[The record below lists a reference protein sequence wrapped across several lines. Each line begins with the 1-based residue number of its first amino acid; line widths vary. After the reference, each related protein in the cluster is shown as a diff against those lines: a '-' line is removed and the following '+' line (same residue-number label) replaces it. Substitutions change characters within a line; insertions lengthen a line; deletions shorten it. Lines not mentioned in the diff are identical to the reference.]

1 VKRKIVVVI
10 FILAAFVTSASGQK
24 YKVNAQNTA
33 LNQVLIGLRDK
44 YNFHLSFNDNALAQY
59 QVSVSGS
66 FDTPEELFG
75 ALLKSIPFNYRKRG
89 NVFLILPEEKKP
101 GAPKAFSLSGQVL
114 EAITHEPL
122 PYSNVLINDQGLA
135 TDLKGSFRYISS
147 TDSIFHIRI
156 SHLGHYILDTICV
169 PGNNYRF
176 ILTPSSIGL
185 KEIVVANKVV
195 EKATQIG
202 DAPGVMRLNHQIVQ
216 FLPGNDD
223 NSVFNLLRLQPGVLA
238 AGEQS
243 NGLIIWGSYEGNSQV
258 LFDGFTLWG
267 LKNFN
272 DNISAVNP
280 LVVKDVQVLKGGYD
294 ARYGERVGGIVN
306 IAGKNGS
313 TYKPGLNLALNNV
326 TANGMLEV
334 PLSKKSSILLAFRQT
349 YYNLYNTDDVVYT
362 GTTTAP
368 TGGQGMEPVGG
379 QGQNS
384 INVNI
389 RPDYTFHDANIRF
402 SARSDDGDLF
412 YVSLLGGEDQFKYT
426 LNQAN
431 TQLDISKST
440 QEDNRQLG
448 GAIYYGKNWNKGNT
462 SSMTIEYSSL
472 DNNVRSD
479 YQNRFGKGRGLASW
493 SNSNTDN
500 QVSQFSFKNTN
511 RFAVS
516 KQHTM
521 ETGFGLIADQVKL
534 VNDTTQINLSS
545 QKADLQRL
553 NFYAQ
558 DHIALPGNIQLKG
571 GFRFDLP
578 FEQQKLFIQPR
589 ISASIPVNQSVKFN
603 AAWGIFNQFISKSTV
618 IDALGNYQYLWF
630 GSDGTDVPVLK
641 ATHYVSGW
649 SLHGKSFLASLEGYY
664 KNIEGLT
671 QFRTDPETGV
681 QTHIHGKGRSY
692 GIDLFLKKDFHGHSI
707 WLSYSLGKAE
717 EKFLTT
723 EYQRAPQ
730 DQRHELKLAG
740 IIHLKPFYLSANY
753 IYGSGF
759 PLYTDPTDPGS
770 YTEPDYQRTDVS
782 VTYRFSS
789 SKIRGE
795 LAFSILNLFNN
806 YNIKYSSFETVPLDD
821 TSTLKINTESV
832 PFSPRLSV
840 RLAL

>member
-10 FILAAFVTSASGQK
+10 FILFAFGTAASAQK
-24 YKVNAQNTA
+24 YEISAQNMA

-44 YNFHLSFNDNALAQY
+44 YNLHLSFNDNALSQY
-59 QVSVSGS
+59 HVSVSGS
-66 FDTPEELFG
+66 FDTPEETIS
-75 ALLKSIPFNYRKRG
+75 ALLKGLPLTWRKRG
-89 NVFLILPEEKKP
+89 TVFIILPEEKKP
-101 GAPKAFSLSGQVL
+101 EAPKTFSLSGQVL

-122 PYSNVLINDQGLA
+122 AYSNVLINDHGLA
-135 TDLKGSFRYISS
+135 TDLKGSFHYLSS
-147 TDSIFHIRI
+147 TDSIFQVRI
-156 SHLGHYILDTICV
+156 SHLGHYILDTICA

-185 KEIVVANKVV
+185 KEIIVENKVI

-202 DAPGVMRLNHQIVQ
+202 NAPGVMRLNHQIVQ

-243 NGLIIWGSYEGNSQV
+243 NGLIIWGSYEGHSEV

-280 LVVKDVQVLKGGYD
+280 LVVKDIQVMKGGYD

-349 YYNLYNTDDVVYT
+349 YYNLYNPDDVEYT
-362 GTTTAP
+362 GTTTTT
-368 TGGQGMEPVGG
+368 TGGQGPGPGGG

-384 INVNI
+384 LSVNV

-402 SARSDDGDLF
+402 STRGDNGDLF

-426 LNQAN
+426 LNRTN
-431 TQLDISKST
+431 TQFDISKST

-448 GAIYYGKNWNKGNT
+448 GAAYYGKTWNRGNT
-462 SSMTIEYSSL
+462 SSLTIEYSNL
-472 DNNVRSD
+472 DNKIRSD
-479 YQNRFGKGRGLASW
+479 FQNRFGSGRGLASW
-493 SNSNTDN
+493 TNSNTDN
-500 QVSQFSFKNTN
+500 QVSQFSLKNTN
-511 RFAVS
+511 RFAID
-516 KQHTM
+516 KINTL

-534 VNDTTQINLSS
+534 VNDTTEINLSS
-545 QKADLQRL
+545 QETNLQRL

-558 DHIALPGNIQLKG
+558 DHIALPGNVQLKA

-578 FEQQKLFIQPR
+578 FDQQKLFIQPR
-589 ISASIPVNQSVKFN
+589 VSASIPVSQSVRFN
-603 AAWGIFNQFISKSTV
+603 AAWGIYNQFISKSTV
-618 IDALGNYQYLWF
+618 IDAVGNYQYLWF

-649 SLHGKSFLASLEGYY
+649 SFHGKNFLASLEGYY
-664 KNIEGLT
+664 KDIDGLT
-671 QFRTDPETGV
+671 QFRTDTETGV
-681 QTHIHGKGRSY
+681 QTHVHGKGRSY
-692 GIDLFLKKDFHGHSI
+692 GADLFLKKDFHGHSV
-707 WLSYSLGKAE
+707 WLSYSFGKAE
-717 EKFLTT
+717 EKFLTAD
-723 EYQRAPQ
+723 YQRAPQ

-740 IIHLKPFYLSANY
+740 IINLKPFYLSANY
-753 IYGSGF
+753 VYGSGF
-759 PLYTDPTDPGS
+759 PLYTDPTDPNS
-770 YTEPDYQRTDVS
+770 YTEPDYQRTDVAA
-782 VTYRFSS
+782 TYRFSTA
-789 SKIRGE
+789 KISGE
-795 LAFSILNLFNN
+795 VAFSILNLFDN
-806 YNIKYSSFETVPLDD
+806 YNVKYSSFETVPIDD
-821 TSTLKINTESV
+821 TNTLQINTESV

-840 RLAL
+840 RLTL

>member
-1 VKRKIVVVI
+1 MKRKIVVVI

-294 ARYGERVGGIVN
+294 ARYGERVGGIIN

-402 SARSDDGDLF
+402 STRSDGGDLF

>member
-1 VKRKIVVVI
+1 MKRKFVVVI
-10 FILAAFVTSASGQK
+10 FIFLVFGTSASAQK
-24 YKVNAQNTA
+24 YEVNAQNTA
-33 LNQVLIGLRDK
+33 LNQILIGLRDK

-59 QVSVSGS
+59 QVTVAGS
-66 FDTPEELFG
+66 FDTPEELFNT
-75 ALLKSIPFNYRKRG
+75 LLKNIPFSCRKRG
-89 NVFLILPEEKKP
+89 RVFLILPEEKRP
-101 GAPKAFSLSGQVL
+101 EAPKMFSLSGQVL

-122 PYSNVLINDQGLA
+122 PYSNVLINDYGLS
-135 TDLKGSFRYISS
+135 TDLKGSFRYIS
-147 TDSIFHIRI
+147 TGDSVFHIRI
-156 SHLGHYILDTICV
+156 SHLGHYVLDTLIA
-169 PGNNYRF
+169 PGTNYRF

-185 KEIVVANKVV
+185 KEIVVANEVV

-243 NGLIIWGSYEGNSQV
+243 NGLIIWGSYEGHSQV

-267 LKNFN
+267 LKNVN
-272 DNISAVNP
+272 DNIGAVNP

-334 PLSKKSSILLAFRQT
+334 PLSEKSSILLAFRQT
-349 YYNLYNTDDVVYT
+349 YYNLYNPDDVEYS
-362 GTTTAP
+362 GTTTTP
-368 TGGQGMEPVGG
+368 TGGQGMGPGGG

-384 INVNI
+384 INVNV

-402 SARSDDGDLF
+402 STRSDNGDLF
-412 YVSLLGGEDQFKYT
+412 YISLLGGEDQFKYT
-426 LNQAN
+426 LNRTN
-431 TQLDISKST
+431 TQFDISKST
-440 QEDNRQLG
+440 QEDNRQVG
-448 GAIYYGKNWNKGNT
+448 GAIYYGKTWNKGNA
-462 SSMTIEYSSL
+462 SSMTIEYSNL
-472 DNNVRSD
+472 DNKVRSD

-500 QVSQFSFKNTN
+500 QVSQFSLKNTN
-511 RFAVS
+511 RFAIS
-516 KQHTM
+516 KQHTL

-545 QKADLQRL
+545 QEADLQRL

-578 FEQQKLFIQPR
+578 FDQQKLFIQPR
-589 ISASIPVNQSVKFN
+589 ISASIPVSQSVKFN
-603 AAWGIFNQFISKSTV
+603 AAWGIYNQFISKSTV
-618 IDALGNYQYLWF
+618 IDAVGNYQYLWF

-641 ATHYVSGW
+641 AIHYVSGW
-649 SLHGKSFLASLEGYY
+649 SFHGKSFLASLEGYY
-664 KNIEGLT
+664 KDISGLT

-692 GIDLFLKKDFHGHSI
+692 GIDLFLKKDFHGHSV

-740 IIHLKPFYLSANY
+740 IINLKPFYLSANY
-753 IYGSGF
+753 VYGSGF
-759 PLYTDPTDPGS
+759 PLYTDPTDPNS

-782 VTYRFSS
+782 ATWRFSA
-789 SKIRGE
+789 SKLRGE
-795 LAFSILNLFNN
+795 VAFSILNLFDN
-806 YNIKYSSFETVPLDD
+806 YNIKYSTFESVPLDD
-821 TSTLKINTESV
+821 TNTLQINTESV
-832 PFSPRLSV
+832 PFSPRLSL
-840 RLAL
+840 RLTL